1 MVDLNSV
8 QGVRNIAFALLL
20 LIMPQITNSDV
31 IKALSGCVDPE
42 IGINIIDLGL
52 VHWIK
57 IDSANNVDIR
67 MTMTSPMCP
76 VTSVILA
83 DAQLRIERIQGIGN
97 VNIELVWEPA
107 WSPEMISEEARLNLQ
122 V

>member
-1 MVDLNSV
+1 
-8 QGVRNIAFALLL
+8 
-20 LIMPQITNSDV
+20 MPQISNSDI

-57 IDSANNVDIR
+57 IDSANNVEIR

-83 DAQLRIERIQGIGN
+83 DAQLRIERLQGIGN

>member
-1 MVDLNSV
+1 
-8 QGVRNIAFALLL
+8 
-20 LIMPQITNSDV
+20 MPQISNSDI

-83 DAQLRIERIQGIGN
+83 DAQLRIERIPGIGN

>member
-1 MVDLNSV
+1 
-8 QGVRNIAFALLL
+8 
-20 LIMPQITNSDV
+20 MPQINNSDI

-83 DAQLRIERIQGIGN
+83 DAQLRIERLQGIGN
-97 VNIELVWEPA
+97 VNIAIIYLWHD
-107 WSPEMISEEARLNLQ
+107 
-122 V
+122 

>member
-1 MVDLNSV
+1 
-8 QGVRNIAFALLL
+8 
-20 LIMPQITNSDV
+20 MPQITNSDV

-57 IDSANNVDIR
+57 IDSANNVEIR

-83 DAQLRIERIQGIGN
+83 DAQLRIERIPGIGN

>member
-1 MVDLNSV
+1 MAQVT
-8 QGVRNIAFALLL
+8 NI
-20 LIMPQITNSDV
+20 DV
-31 IKALSGCVDPE
+31 VKALSGCVDPE

-52 VHWIK
+52 IHWIK

>member
-1 MVDLNSV
+1 MAQVT
-8 QGVRNIAFALLL
+8 NI
-20 LIMPQITNSDV
+20 DV
-31 IKALSGCVDPE
+31 VKALSGCVDPE

-52 VHWIK
+52 IHWIK

-83 DAQLRIERIQGIGN
+83 DARLRIERIQGIGN

>member
-1 MVDLNSV
+1 
-8 QGVRNIAFALLL
+8 
-20 LIMPQITNSDV
+20 MPQITNSDV

-57 IDSANNVDIR
+57 IDAANNVDIR

-97 VNIELVWEPA
+97 VNIEHV
-107 WSPEMISEEARLNLQ
+107 I
-122 V
+122 

>member
-1 MVDLNSV
+1 
-8 QGVRNIAFALLL
+8 
-20 LIMPQITNSDV
+20 MPQITNSDV

-57 IDSANNVDIR
+57 IDSANNVEIR

>member
-1 MVDLNSV
+1 
-8 QGVRNIAFALLL
+8 
-20 LIMPQITNSDV
+20 MPQITNSDI

-52 VHWIK
+52 VHWIR
-57 IDSANNVDIR
+57 IDTANNVDVR

-97 VNIELVWEPA
+97 VNIELVWDPA